1 MEGAG
6 AMTDQDT
13 AGPAARITPAQQT
26 AARWVGAILVVA
38 MATSMFAEIYLLR
51 GRVMDSPAAFAQ
63 SILAMDGTYRAGN
76 LVHLLT
82 FASDAAMAAALY
94 LVLRPVNRGLALL
107 GAFWRLVDCAILVL
121 MTLIPFAILRLLG
134 GAEYLA
140 VFTPAQVQGL
150 ARWLYGVQADGMRI
164 GWVFLGLGSTVFAV
178 LWLKSRYVPR
188 ILPAWGVLASL
199 LLAIGA
205 MVNLVKPGALPMWAY
220 MTPMFFY
227 EVPLGLWLLVRGIR
241 ERR

>member
-1 MEGAG
+1 
-6 AMTDQDT
+6 MTDQDT
-13 AGPAARITPAQQT
+13 ARPAGRITPAQCT

-38 MATSMFAEIYLLR
+38 MATSMFAELYLLR
-51 GRVMDSPAAFAQ
+51 GLVMDSPAAFAA
-63 SILAMDGTYRAGN
+63 SILATEGSYRAGN

-94 LVLRPVNRGLALL
+94 VVLGPINRGLALL
-107 GAFWRLVDCAILVL
+107 GAFWRLANCAILVT
-121 MTLIPFAILRLLG
+121 MTVIPFAILRLLV

-140 VFTPAQVQGL
+140 DFTPAQIHGL
-150 ARWLYGVQADGMRI
+150 ARWLYSVQADGMRF
-164 GWVFLGLGSTVFAV
+164 GWIFLGLGSTVFAF

-199 LLAIGA
+199 LLAVGA

-241 ERR
+241 EPR